1 MSIQIRD
8 LIEQLRRFDPTARV
22 SVAVDVF
29 HQNEID
35 DADKSMDEIGR
46 LIFTAE
52 NIDPEKSEVKQLEEL
67 REIIADIR
75 VELEDLHPI
84 WDVISTVMAQGV
96 EVEARGTENRNGE
109 CGNHAVII
117 CEK

>member
-52 NIDPEKSEVKQLEEL
+52 NIDPENEEL

-75 VELEDLHPI
+75 VELEALHPI